1 MIKVKNVSGNP
12 VLVGPRFMWPGETR
26 DIALEMMEQV
36 NAVHPGALV
45 TVGAPAVQET
55 PSEGDQVQP
64 ATPEVEPAGG
74 SPAQPIGIGEVEG
87 HRPRTGRRPK
97 R

>member
-36 NAVHPGALV
+36 NAIHAGALIG
-45 TVGAPAVQET
+45 VGAPAAPEA
-55 PSEGDQVQP
+55 PAADEIAQP
-64 ATPEVEPAGG
+64 ATPEVERAGE

-87 HRPRTGRRPK
+87 HRPRTVRRAK